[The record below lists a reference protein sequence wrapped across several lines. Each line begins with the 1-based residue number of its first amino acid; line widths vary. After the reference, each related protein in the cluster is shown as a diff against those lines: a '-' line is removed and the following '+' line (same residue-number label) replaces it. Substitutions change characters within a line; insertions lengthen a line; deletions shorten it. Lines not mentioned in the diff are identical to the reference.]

1 MCVWVVVLLGGHMR
15 AWSRVAD
22 FCNFVLYHVCVC
34 VDGVSQLWGAGVRL
48 CVLVNSCSIMSAF
61 RIALPELE

>member
-1 MCVWVVVLLGGHMR
+1 MR

-48 CVLVNSCSIMSAF
+48 YVLVNSCSIMSAF